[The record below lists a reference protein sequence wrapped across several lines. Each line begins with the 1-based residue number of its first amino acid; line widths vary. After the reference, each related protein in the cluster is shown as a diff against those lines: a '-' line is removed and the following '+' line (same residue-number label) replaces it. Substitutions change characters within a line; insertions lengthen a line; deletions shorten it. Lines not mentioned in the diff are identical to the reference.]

1 MTLLGIDGG
10 GSGVRALLTRDGVNI
25 GRGGSG
31 PANPLSVGFE
41 TAAANV
47 KRAAEEACRA
57 AGGLRAVDAA
67 CVGLAGVGRLSAAEK
82 MRGALRGVGF
92 PPRTLLTHDA
102 RIALA
107 GAAGRDSGVALIAG
121 TGSICYGRSES
132 GVEARCGG
140 WGSLLDDAGGGY
152 AVGLAGLRAAMRA
165 YDGRLESRALL
176 ESALQFCGVDSAE
189 EIVAWEGLVEKSVVA
204 AFAPRV
210 FSAAEAG
217 CPEAARIVQEGA
229 GELAAMAAVV
239 ADRLGFGA
247 SARVWA
253 AGGLAK
259 AYPSYV
265 SAMGA
270 ASSLRFS
277 PAQNDGAAGAVF
289 LAERIVRL

>member
-10 GSGVRALLTRDGVNI
+10 GSRVRALLTRNGVEI
-25 GRGGSG
+25 GRAESG
-31 PANPLSVGFE
+31 PGNPLSAGFE
-41 TAAANV
+41 TAEANI
-47 KRAAEEACRA
+47 KRAAEKACQD
-57 AGGLRAVDAA
+57 AGGLRVVDAA
-67 CVGLAGVGRLSAAEK
+67 CVGLAGVGRPSAAEK
-82 MRGALRGVGF
+82 MRDALRRIGF
-92 PPRTLLTHDA
+92 PSRTLLTHDA

-107 GAAGRDSGVALIAG
+107 GAAWRDSGVALIAG
-121 TGSICYGRSES
+121 SGSICYGRSES

-152 AVGLAGLRAAMRA
+152 AVGLAGFRAAMRA
-165 YDGRLESRALL
+165 YDGRLDSRVLL
-176 ESALQFCGVDSAE
+176 ESALEFCGVDSAE
-189 EIVAWEGLVEKSVVA
+189 EIVAWKGLVEKSVVA
-204 AFAPRV
+204 EFAPRV
-210 FSAAEAG
+210 FSAAETG

-239 ADRLGFGA
+239 ADRLGFGK

-265 SAMGA
+265 SAMA
-270 ASSLRFS
+270 EASSLRFS

-289 LAERIVRL
+289 LAKLLL